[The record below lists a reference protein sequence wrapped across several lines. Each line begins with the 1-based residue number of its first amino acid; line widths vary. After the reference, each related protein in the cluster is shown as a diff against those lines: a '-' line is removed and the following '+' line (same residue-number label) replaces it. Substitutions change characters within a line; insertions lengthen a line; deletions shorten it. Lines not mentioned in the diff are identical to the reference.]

1 MKKELLN
8 CILKVTKDKD
18 IDYITQL
25 ISNFIYAK
33 AIYTFDDIVTKNQ
46 KCKKNSTVC

>member
-18 IDYITQL
+18 IDYINQL
-25 ISNFIYAK
+25 INNFIYAT

-46 KCKKNSTVC
+46 NVKK